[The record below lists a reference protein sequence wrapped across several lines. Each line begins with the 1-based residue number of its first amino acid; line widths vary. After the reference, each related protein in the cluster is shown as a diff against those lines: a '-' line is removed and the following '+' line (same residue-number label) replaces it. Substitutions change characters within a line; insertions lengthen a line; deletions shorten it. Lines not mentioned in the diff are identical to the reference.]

1 MTAMPSDRIPRSTAE
16 IVAAAAARGLMIP
29 PECLEGVAANLAL
42 LARHAQ
48 VLHGPACDGAAQ

>member
-1 MTAMPSDRIPRSTAE
+1 MPSDRIPRSTAE
-16 IVAAAAARGLMIP
+16 IVAAAAARGLTIP